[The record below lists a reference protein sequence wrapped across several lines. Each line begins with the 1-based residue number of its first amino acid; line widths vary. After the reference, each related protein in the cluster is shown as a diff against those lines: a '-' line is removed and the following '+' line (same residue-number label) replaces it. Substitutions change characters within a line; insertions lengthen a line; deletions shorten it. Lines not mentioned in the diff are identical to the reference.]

1 MSLECQRNDQ
11 KGSVILTQEESV
23 LERISGS
30 PTCRH
35 RGLGFILRAS
45 GLSS

>member
-1 MSLECQRNDQ
+1 MSLECQRTR
-11 KGSVILTQEESV
+11 KGSVMLTQEESV

-30 PTCRH
+30 LACRH
-35 RGLGFILRAS
+35 RGLGFILRAF